1 LERLAE
7 IAGLDRTFAGAV
19 ERAERNI
26 TLATA
31 EKLAKAVDMTV
42 AELLTPCDIHKL

>member
-1 LERLAE
+1 V
-7 IAGLDRTFAGAV
+7 AV

-42 AELLTPCDIHKL
+42 QH